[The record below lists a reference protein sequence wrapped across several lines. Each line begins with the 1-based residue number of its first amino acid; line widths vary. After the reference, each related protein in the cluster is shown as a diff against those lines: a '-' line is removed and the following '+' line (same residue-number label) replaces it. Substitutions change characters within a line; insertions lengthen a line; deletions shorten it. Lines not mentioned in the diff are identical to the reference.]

1 MDYSAGVGPNLASL
15 WCRPAALEN
24 LDHNQVHIN
33 INIPGPVRK
42 AVDQNPSAYYFAT
55 VQRVRTLSL
64 TLYQKPTLPVHGCST
79 IVRHVPTRFSA
90 LSR

>member
-1 MDYSAGVGPNLASL
+1 MKQKCFECPSRCPCFVHMDHSAGVGPNLASL

-55 VQRVRTLSL
+55 VQ
-64 TLYQKPTLPVHGCST
+64 GC
-79 IVRHVPTRFSA
+79 VHVPTEMDQVG
-90 LSR
+90 